1 MGARRTPGRGDA
13 GLSLPSAHS
22 QEYLVQLLWTSC
34 QPSFATAQDPG
45 RHSSVAQTLQAHRPL
60 GCTSRELCVPL
71 GNVT

>member
-34 QPSFATAQDPG
+34 QPSFARAQDPG